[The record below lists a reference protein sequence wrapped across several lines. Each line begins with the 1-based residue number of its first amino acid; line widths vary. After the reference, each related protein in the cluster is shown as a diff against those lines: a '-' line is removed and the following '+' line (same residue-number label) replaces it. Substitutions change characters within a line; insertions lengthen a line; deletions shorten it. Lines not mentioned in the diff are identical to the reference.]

1 MVTSSLSFSAAVD
14 AWTRETND
22 RMTRVFRA
30 STQEVASIAQNGVP
44 VDTGFA
50 RASVRGSKESMPQIV
65 PDFKGEKGKP
75 YDASGAFGEVTLMIA
90 GLEIGETAY
99 IGWTANYVIPLE
111 FGHSQQA
118 PAGFVRLAAA
128 QWQVIVNGVTAELKG
143 RSSAQ

>member
-1 MVTSSLSFSAAVD
+1 
-14 AWTRETND
+14 
-22 RMTRVFRA
+22 
-30 STQEVASIAQNGVP
+30 
-44 VDTGFA
+44 
-50 RASVRGSKESMPQIV
+50 MPQIV

-75 YDASGAFGEVTLMIA
+75 YDATGAFGEVTLMIA

-128 QWQVIVNGVTAELKG
+128 QWQVIVNGVIAEAKG
-143 RSSAQ
+143 RASAQ